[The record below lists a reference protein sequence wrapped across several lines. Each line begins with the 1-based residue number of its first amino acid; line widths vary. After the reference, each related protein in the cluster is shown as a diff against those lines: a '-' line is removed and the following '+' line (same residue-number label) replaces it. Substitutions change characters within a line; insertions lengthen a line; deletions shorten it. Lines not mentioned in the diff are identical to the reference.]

1 MPEELASFF
10 GLRLRLQTHWRPS
23 LRPPL
28 WVSEPPIQTVAS
40 RPFRKPPSAPVSTM
54 DRAEGG
60 AADGPGK
67 GVRLRG
73 PKAVSGRSGK
83 AEIPPAVQ
91 TRRPVRW
98 SRVPSLLTVAR
109 GDPVPEFPAPLRERG
124 SESVSSAG
132 ADPAPRAWWRPRSR
146 GPRNDRWALR
156 APSRSSPLTW
166 RAPPAAR
173 QARLRG
179 ARPAGP
185 QVHSA
190 IVSEAP
196 AP

>member
-132 ADPAPRAWWRPRSR
+132 ADSVCTSRVVAPEVPGSPERPLGTAGAKPLFPLDLESASR
-146 GPRNDRWALR
+146 GSA
-156 APSRSSPLTW
+156 SSPPW
-166 RAPPAAR
+166 RAPC
-173 QARLRG
+173 
-179 ARPAGP
+179 RPAGP
-185 QVHSA
+185 LGSCF
-190 IVSEAP
+190 
-196 AP
+196 